1 MNPVRSLA
9 RAKGTSP
16 QDLGGATSYGMNKFT
31 KKDLLFASVTGF
43 YTGLIAWRILVFLE
57 QPDFADISFIWLVVF
72 VPVLWI
78 LGVNLGYFLGRWLG
92 FFNQFGKYAAIG
104 FTNFVIDTGVVNLL
118 IAFSGIASGAG
129 FSVFKSLSFIVAVTH
144 SYLWNRLWVFES
156 KEGQKKEFIK
166 FMTVNLIA
174 ITVNVG
180 VASFVVNGIDPA
192 FGLDQHQWANVGVVV
207 GSAVS
212 LIFSFVG
219 FKLVVFKT
227 KDNAISQV

>member
-1 MNPVRSLA
+1 MNR
-9 RAKGTSP
+9 
-16 QDLGGATSYGMNKFT
+16 FT
-31 KKDLLFASVTGF
+31 KKDLFFASATGF

-57 QPDFADISFIWLVVF
+57 KSDFMGISFAWLIVF

-78 LGVNLGYFLGRWLG
+78 LGVNLGYFLGRWIS

-104 FTNFVIDTGVVNLL
+104 FTNFVVDTGVVNLL
-118 IAFSGIASGAG
+118 IASSGIASGLG
-129 FSVFKSLSFIVAVTH
+129 FSVFKSLSFVVAVTH

-166 FMTVNLIA
+166 FMTVNLVA

-180 VASFVVNGIDPA
+180 VASFVVNYVNPIYGFDPKT
-192 FGLDQHQWANVGVVV
+192 WANVGVVI

-219 FKLVVFKT
+219 FKLVVFKGS
-227 KDNAISQV
+227 SQKLEQ

>member
-1 MNPVRSLA
+1 MNR
-9 RAKGTSP
+9 
-16 QDLGGATSYGMNKFT
+16 FT
-31 KKDLLFASVTGF
+31 KKDLLFASITGF
-43 YTGLIAWRILVFLE
+43 YTGLIAWRILVFLNVK
-57 QPDFADISFIWLVVF
+57 DIFTMQVIQVHLVGLPKQYIHVSSAWLVLIIPIFWV
-72 VPVLWI
+72 V
-78 LGVNLGYFLGRWLG
+78 GVNLGYFLGRWLA

-118 IAFSGIASGAG
+118 IAFSGIASGVG
-129 FSVFKSLSFIVAVTH
+129 FSVFKSLSFIIAVTH

-166 FMTVNLIA
+166 FMTVNLVA

-180 VASFVVNGIDPA
+180 VASFVVNYVDPIYG
-192 FGLDQHQWANVGVVV
+192 FDPKTWANVGVVV

-227 KDNAISQV
+227 KDNVVPQIPSSNF

>member
-1 MNPVRSLA
+1 
-9 RAKGTSP
+9 
-16 QDLGGATSYGMNKFT
+16 MNKFT
-31 KKDLLFASVTGF
+31 KKDLSFASVAGF

-57 QPDFADISFIWLVVF
+57 KPDFMNISFSWLMVF
-72 VPVLWI
+72 VPALWI
-78 LGVNLGYFLGRWLG
+78 LGVNLGYFLGRWIS

-104 FTNFVIDTGVVNLL
+104 FTNFVVDTGVVNLL
-118 IAFSGIASGAG
+118 IAFSGIASGVG

-166 FMTVNLIA
+166 FMTVNLVA

-180 VASFVVNGIDPA
+180 VASFVVNYIDPIYG
-192 FGLDQHQWANVGVVV
+192 FDPKTWANVGVVI

-219 FKLVVFKT
+219 FKLVVFKGS
-227 KDNAISQV
+227 SQKLEQ

>member
-1 MNPVRSLA
+1 MGIPFV
-9 RAKGTSP
+9 
-16 QDLGGATSYGMNKFT
+16 
-31 KKDLLFASVTGF
+31 
-43 YTGLIAWRILVFLE
+43 
-57 QPDFADISFIWLVVF
+57 WLMVL

-78 LGVNLGYFLGRWLG
+78 LGVNLGYFLGRWIP

-118 IAFSGIASGAG
+118 IAFSGIASGVG
-129 FSVFKSLSFIVAVTH
+129 FSIFKSLSFIVAVTH
-144 SYLWNRLWVFES
+144 SYIWNRLWVFS
-156 KEGQKKEFIK
+156 AEGGSEWKKEFIK
-166 FMTVNLIA
+166 FMTVNLVA

-180 VASFVVNGIDPA
+180 VASFVVNYVDPIYG
-192 FGLDQHQWANVGVVV
+192 FDPKTWANVGVVV

-212 LIFSFVG
+212 LVFSFVG

>member
-1 MNPVRSLA
+1 MNR
-9 RAKGTSP
+9 
-16 QDLGGATSYGMNKFT
+16 FT
-31 KKDLLFASVTGF
+31 KKDLFFASVTGF
-43 YTGLIAWRILVFLE
+43 YTGLIAWQIFIYLRIGELGFGQVCSPVAVVPPICWY
-57 QPDFADISFIWLVVF
+57 QYHISWNWLPLII
-72 VPVLWI
+72 PVLWI

-104 FTNFVIDTGVVNLL
+104 FTNFVVDTGVVNLL
-118 IAFSGIASGAG
+118 IAFSGIASGVG

-156 KEGQKKEFIK
+156 QEGQKKEFIK
-166 FMTVNLIA
+166 FMTVNLVA

-180 VASFVVNGIDPA
+180 VASFVVNYVDPIYG
-192 FGLDQHQWANVGVVV
+192 FDPKTWANVGVVI

-219 FKLVVFKT
+219 FKLIVFKT
-227 KDNAISQV
+227 KDNVVSQIPPSNF

>member
-1 MNPVRSLA
+1 M
-9 RAKGTSP
+9 
-16 QDLGGATSYGMNKFT
+16 FT
-31 KKDLLFASVTGF
+31 RKDLFFSVCTGF
-43 YTGLIAWRILVFLE
+43 YTGLIAWRILAFLGE
-57 QPDFADISFIWLVVF
+57 PDFMSISFAWLMII

-78 LGVNLGYFLGRWLG
+78 LGVNLGYFLGRWLA

-104 FTNFVIDTGVVNLL
+104 FTNFVVDTGVVNLL
-118 IAFSGIASGAG
+118 ISFSGIASGVG

-156 KEGQKKEFIK
+156 QEGHKKEFIK
-166 FMTVNLIA
+166 FMIVNLVA

-180 VASFVVNGIDPA
+180 AASFVVNGIDPVLS
-192 FGLDQHQWANVGVVV
+192 LDQNQWANVGVVV

-227 KDNAISQV
+227 KDNVVSQISPSNF

>member
-1 MNPVRSLA
+1 MMISN
-9 RAKGTSP
+9 
-16 QDLGGATSYGMNKFT
+16 GMNKFT
-31 KKDLLFASVTGF
+31 KKDLIFASITGF

-57 QPDFADISFIWLVVF
+57 KPDFMGVSFAWLMVL
-72 VPVLWI
+72 VPGLWI
-78 LGVNLGYFLGRWLG
+78 LGVNLGYFLGRWLA

-118 IAFSGIASGAG
+118 IAFSGIASGVG

-180 VASFVVNGIDPA
+180 VASFVVNGIDPL
-192 FGLDQHQWANVGVVV
+192 FGLDQNQWANIGVVV
-207 GSAVS
+207 GSAIS

-219 FKLVVFKT
+219 FRLIVFRKT
-227 KDNAISQV
+227 IASQPIS